1 MNTLLSF
8 IRPLLERLGRKLLLA
23 LALSMALSLVAGMYL
38 GRQSAYRNMNVAP
51 NTLSALQTELSAVR
65 EALKV
70 TQGDLQMQRTRHEVD
85 SRALELLRSEMA
97 EENER
102 TADLEEGLQFYRSMV
117 VSEDMAA
124 GLSLRKPELVPG
136 KSPGTLAYR
145 IFIQQKERD
154 YEMVE
159 GTLSVEVFGLKGA
172 AEVSYPLAALSKDFD
187 RRAATLHFRYF
198 QAVEGELAL
207 PEGFEPKGLTVVAR
221 ASKPR
226 ETQVREQFP
235 WELQERFIN
244 VGN

>member
-1 MNTLLSF
+1 MNTVFSF
-8 IRPLLERLGRKLLLA
+8 ITRMLERLGRKLVLALTLLLA
-23 LALSMALSLVAGMYL
+23 LSLLAGMYF
-38 GRQSAYRNMNVAP
+38 GRQAAYENINVAP
-51 NTLSALQTELSAVR
+51 PSLAALQAELSLVR

-70 TQGDLQMQRTRHEVD
+70 AQGDLQMQRTRHEVD

-97 EENER
+97 VEKER
-102 TADLEEGLQFYRSMV
+102 TADLEEGLRFYRSMV

-124 GLSLRKPELVPG
+124 GLSLRKPELAPG
-136 KSPGTLAYR
+136 KAPGSLAYR
-145 IFIQQKERD
+145 IFVQQKERE
-154 YEMVE
+154 YEIVE
-159 GTLSVEVFGLKGA
+159 GTLSVEVFGVRGQTA
-172 AEVSYPLAALSKDFD
+172 VSYPLATLSKDFD

-198 QAVEGELAL
+198 QAIEGELTL
-207 PEGFEPKGLTVVAR
+207 PEGFEPKGLTVVAH